1 MNVRT
6 FIDRPILACVI
17 SVLMVLVGIIG
28 LANLPL
34 EQFPEIAPPTVRIM
48 ASYTGANAETVQ
60 KSVVVPLEEAIN
72 GVEGMMYMTSSA
84 SNNGSASIGIFF
96 RQGTD
101 PNMAMVNVQNRAA
114 TVQGR
119 LPSDVVKGGIT
130 VRKRQTSNIKQ
141 LAVYSPDS
149 TFDRS
154 FLANYTKINI
164 VYED

>member
-1 MNVRT
+1 MNVKT
-6 FIDRPILACVI
+6 FIDRPILSGVI

-28 LANLPL
+28 LSQLAL

-72 GVEGMMYMTSSA
+72 GVEGMMYMTSNA
-84 SNNGSASIGIFF
+84 SNNGSGSIGIFF

-101 PNMAMVNVQNRAA
+101 PDMAMVNVQNRAA

-119 LPSDVVKGGIT
+119 LPSDVVKSGLT

-141 LAVYSPDS
+141 IAV
-149 TFDRS
+149 
-154 FLANYTKINI
+154 
-164 VYED
+164 